1 MQSINL
7 VWFKRD
13 LRLSDHQPLKLAIE
27 IGDPIALIY
36 VFEPSVIEAPQSD
49 LRHWRFVWESLVDL
63 NFSLKKYN
71 TQVYIFHDEVLN
83 VLEKIQTLFS
93 IKNIFSHEETGIRI
107 TYNRDKAVQVFCKK
121 NKIEWHE
128 SQTNAVVRGLKNR
141 LGWNDLWKKYMLA
154 PLQNPDLQKLDSI
167 LFEGAAPSFFGKKI
181 PKHFTQPHPDFQK
194 GGSSIGL
201 RYLHDF
207 FKNRIQNYSRHISKP
222 LESRRGCSRLSP
234 YITWGN
240 LSLREVYQASKKAKA
255 NKSYK
260 RNFSNFESR
269 LHWHCHFIQKFEME
283 DRMEFENLNRGYN
296 LLERNES
303 QVHFKAWKNGKT
315 GYPLL
320 DACMRCLNATGYINF
335 RMRAMMV
342 SFLTQNL
349 WQHWRE
355 GSDWLAQLFLDFEPG
370 IHYPQFQ
377 MQAGVTGLNTIRMYN
392 PVKQSQDHD
401 PNGIFIKKWIPELQN
416 VPVEFIHEPW
426 KMTMM
431 EQQFYNFELGKKY
444 PKPIVNLKE
453 TAKLARDKIWTHR
466 DHPSVVKEAKRILY
480 KHVIPSRKVN
490 KK

>member
-27 IGDPIALIY
+27 AGDPIALIY
-36 VFEPSVIEAPQSD
+36 VFEPSVIRAPQYD

-71 TQVYIFHDEVLN
+71 AQVYIFHEEVLN
-83 VLEKIQTLFS
+83 VFEKIQTQFP
-93 IKNIFSHEETGIRI
+93 IKKIFSHEETGIKI
-107 TYNRDKAVQVFCKK
+107 TYDRDKAVQFFCKK
-121 NKIEWHE
+121 NNIEWVE

-141 LGWNDLWKKYMLA
+141 FEWTAFWKKYMYA
-154 PLQNPDLQKLDSI
+154 PLQNSDLQKLNSI
-167 LFEGAAPSFFGKKI
+167 PFESTSPTFFGKNMSEL
-181 PKHFTQPHPDFQK
+181 FTQPHPDFQK
-194 GGSSIGL
+194 GGTSIGL
-201 RYLHDF
+201 RYMNDF
-207 FKNRIQNYSRHISKP
+207 FQNRIQNYSRHISKP

-240 LSLREVYQASKKAKA
+240 LSLRQVYQASIKAKE

-296 LLERNES
+296 LLERNEN
-303 QVHFKAWKNGKT
+303 QTHFEAWKNGQT
-315 GYPLL
+315 GYPLV

-335 RMRAMMV
+335 RMRAMLV

-349 WQHWRE
+349 WQHWKE
-355 GSDWLAQLFLDFEPG
+355 GSNWLAQLFLDFEPG

-392 PVKQSQDHD
+392 PIKQSQDHD
-401 PNGIFIKKWIPELQN
+401 PNGVFIKKWIPELQN
-416 VPVEFIHEPW
+416 IPTEFIHEPW
-426 KMTMM
+426 EMTMM
-431 EQQFYNFELGKKY
+431 EQQFYNFELGKNY
-444 PKPIVNLKE
+444 PKPIINLKE
-453 TAKLARDKIWTHR
+453 TAKVARNKIWSHR
-466 DHPSVVKEAKRILY
+466 DDPSVVKEAKRILY
-480 KHVIPSRKVN
+480 KHVIPSRKVKN
-490 KK
+490 K

>member
-13 LRLSDHQPLKLAIE
+13 LRLIDHQPLKLAIE
-27 IGDPIALIY
+27 TGDPIALIY
-36 VFEPSVIEAPQSD
+36 IFEPSVIAAPQYD

-63 NFSLKKYN
+63 NFSLKKSKA
-71 TQVYIFHDEVLN
+71 QVYIFHDEVLN
-83 VLEKIQTLFS
+83 IFEKIQTQFS
-93 IKNIFSHEETGIRI
+93 IKKIFSHEETGIKI
-107 TYNRDKAVQVFCKK
+107 TYDRDKAVQVFCKK
-121 NKIEWHE
+121 NNIKWLE

-141 LGWNDLWKKYMLA
+141 FEWTSFWKKYMNA
-154 PLQNPDLQKLDSI
+154 PLQNPELQKLDSI
-167 LFEGAAPSFFGKKI
+167 VFENTFESFFGEKI
-181 PKHFTQPHPDFQK
+181 PNEFTQLHPDFQK
-194 GGSSIGL
+194 GGTSIGL

-207 FKNRIQNYSRHISKP
+207 FENRIQNYSRHISKP

-240 LSLREVYQASKKAKA
+240 LSLREVYQASIRAKE
-255 NKSYK
+255 NKPYK

-296 LLERNES
+296 SLERNEN
-303 QVHFKAWKNGKT
+303 QVHFEAWKNGQT
-315 GYPLL
+315 GYPLI

-335 RMRAMMV
+335 RMRAMLV

-349 WQHWRE
+349 WQHWKE
-355 GSDWLAQLFLDFEPG
+355 GSNWLAQLFLDFEPG

-392 PVKQSQDHD
+392 PIKQSQDHD
-401 PNGIFIKKWIPELQN
+401 PNGVFIKKWISELQN

-431 EQQFYNFELGKKY
+431 EQQFYNFELGKDY
-444 PKPIVNLKE
+444 PKPIVDLKE
-453 TAKLARDKIWTHR
+453 TAKMARDKIWTHR
-466 DHPSVVKEAKRILY
+466 DDPSVVKEAKRILY
-480 KHVIPSRKVN
+480 KHVIPSRKVR
-490 KK
+490 KT